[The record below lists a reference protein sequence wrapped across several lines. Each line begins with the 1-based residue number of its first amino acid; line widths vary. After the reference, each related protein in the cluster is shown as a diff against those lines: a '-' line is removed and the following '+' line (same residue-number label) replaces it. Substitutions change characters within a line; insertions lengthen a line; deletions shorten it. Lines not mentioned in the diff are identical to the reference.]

1 MIAIHPDAVLNV
13 LYREAAAGA
22 GPWSITVE
30 ARVWTRAAAVDV
42 TSDAVI
48 EVRRISRY
56 AGRKDQ
62 KAEYHIRDMSDAR
75 LVRRAIELLDE
86 AVLLPDD
93 APLPASNDERL
104 AIEAQLS
111 RAWSDLA
118 ILKLAVHAA
127 VEVLD
132 NVDLFAP
139 ATEKTLRRDIEE
151 AGDKLCRALEQI
163 TPDPPPVY

>member
-1 MIAIHPDAVLNV
+1 MIAIHPDAVLSV
-13 LYREAAAGA
+13 LFRESQPGDRYTV
-22 GPWSITVE
+22 TVE

-62 KAEYHIRDMSDAR
+62 KAEYHVQDMSDAQ
-75 LVRRAIELLDE
+75 LVRRAIELFDE
-86 AVLLPDD
+86 AALLPVDV
-93 APLPASNDERL
+93 PLPASSAERM
-104 AIEAQLS
+104 AMEAQLA
-111 RAWSDLA
+111 RALSDLA
-118 ILKLAVHAA
+118 TLKLAVHAA

-139 ATEKTLRRDIEE
+139 AIEKTLRRDIEE

>member
-1 MIAIHPDAVLNV
+1 MMGKEKATLDTI
-13 LYREAAAGA
+13 YFEARPEEGFDLEV
-22 GPWSITVE
+22 S
-30 ARVWTRAAAVDV
+30 ARVWQAHRENRRRRMTR
-42 TSDAVI
+42 DAVI
-48 EVRRISRY
+48 ELRRKRGAVVEVARY
-56 AGRKDQ
+56 LATNLSEAQ
-62 KAEYHIRDMSDAR
+62 IA
-75 LVRRAIELLDE
+75 RRAIGLIDG
-86 AVLLPDD
+86 AATLPVDV
-93 APLPASNDERL
+93 PLPASDAERQ

-151 AGDKLCRALEQI
+151 AADKLCRAQERI
-163 TPDPPPVY
+163 TPDPPPIY

>member
-56 AGRKDQ
+56 TGRKHQ
-62 KAEYHIRDMSDAR
+62 KAEYHVQDMSDAQ
-75 LVRRAIELLDE
+75 LVRRAIELFDE
-86 AVLLPDD
+86 AALLPDD
-93 APLPASNDERL
+93 APLPASDAERMAMEAEL
-104 AIEAQLS
+104 A
-111 RAWSDLA
+111 RALSDLA
-118 ILKLAVHAA
+118 TLKLAVHAA
-127 VEVLD
+127 VEVLG
-132 NVDLFAP
+132 NVDLFCP
-139 ATEKTLRRDIEE
+139 ATEATLRVDLIEAARLLTAAQE
-151 AGDKLCRALEQI
+151 RI